1 MQAAETEP
9 KRTKSYIDEVYRL
22 LEEKPGVEEILIMNR
37 SGVPIK
43 TSMERQDALQ
53 HACLYENFRE
63 KCQAFLSKMEPPQ
76 LLTMLRVRTRFHEV
90 LLTPDGKITVL
101 VVQNPKDT
109 HLKVEDLN
117 RHSSNF

>member
-1 MQAAETEP
+1 MQAAQTEP
-9 KRTKSYIDEVYRL
+9 KRTKTYTDEVYRL
-22 LEEKPGVEEILIMNR
+22 LEEKPGVEDILIMNC

-53 HACLYENFRE
+53 HACLYENLRE

-76 LLTMLRVRTRFHEV
+76 LLTVLRVRTRLHEA

-109 HLKVEDLN
+109 HLKVQDLKGN
-117 RHSSNF
+117 SLTI